1 MATTSPDNIWTPD
14 SGDDYAL
21 TVDLAATADTI
32 QDALTNLNSR
42 FPASVANPAARDA
55 LFPSPVHGNRVFR
68 NDLAAEE
75 VYLGVYNA
83 TTNPSGASSPG
94 WYPTKRVFFANR
106 TTAQTLAGNTWS
118 HINTAYSQV
127 RNDGIGTFSGGALTV
142 TAGGTYRLSASAY
155 FTNAANPNSIQIT
168 RNSTTADTSAT
179 LAAGIIEGA
188 ASRGGFVVSNITQLS
203 AGDIIRVLAFSGGF
217 GANTITT
224 ALGVAGATLSV
235 EKL

>member
-1 MATTSPDNIWTPD
+1 MAVTSPDNIWTPD

-32 QDALTNLNSR
+32 QDALTALNSR

-55 LFPSPVHGNRVFR
+55 LFPTPVHGNRVFR

-83 TTNPSGASSPG
+83 TTNPSGVSSPG

-106 TTAQTLAGNTWS
+106 GAAQSIANASWTQITTA
-118 HINTAYSQV
+118 YVQV
-127 RNDGIGTFSGGALTV
+127 RNDGIGTFSGGSLTV
-142 TAGGTYRLSASAY
+142 TAGGTYRLSASVY
-155 FTNAANPNSIQIT
+155 FATAANPNSIQIT

-179 LAAGIIEGA
+179 LAAGIVENVA
-188 ASRGGFVVSNITQLS
+188 TRGGFAVTNIVQLS
-203 AGDIIRVLAFSGGF
+203 AGDVIRVLAFSGGT
-217 GANTITT
+217 ANSVATT
-224 ALGVAGATLSV
+224 LGVSGATFSV